1 MSLSAGIIG
10 LPNVGKSTLFNAL
23 CSGNAA
29 MENYPFC
36 TIDPNH
42 GMAAVPDDRLKR
54 IAGHITTAR
63 IVPAFLELIDIAG
76 LVKGASQGA
85 GLGNQFLGH
94 IKDVDAV
101 VHVVRCFE
109 DGDVVH
115 VDGSVDP
122 LRDAGTIEIELL
134 LKDLDTATSG
144 VERIAKAAKS
154 GEKEL
159 KARLEIYELVR
170 DGLAK
175 GTPVRK
181 MAIDEDALAAIAG
194 MHLITAKPMLYVGNV
209 SETDLSPEAKLP
221 HVKSLRKFTADRGI
235 PFVPICARIEAELG
249 ELAED
254 ERGEFL
260 ASLGLAESGLAR
272 LAREIYAL
280 LGLQSFFTWNEKEL
294 HAWTLTKGSTAPQAA
309 GAIHSDF
316 EKGFVRA
323 DVYSV
328 EELETFHTEPALR
341 AAGKIRSEG
350 RDYVVKDGEILFFKF
365 TP

>member
-1 MSLSAGIIG
+1 MPLSAGIIG

-23 CSGNAA
+23 CSGKAA

-42 GMAAVPDDRLKR
+42 GMVAVPDDRLRR
-54 IAGHITTAR
+54 IAARIDTAR

-109 DGDVVH
+109 DDDVVH

-122 LRDAGTIEIELL
+122 LRDAATVETELL
-134 LKDLDTATSG
+134 LKDLETATNG
-144 VERIAKAAKS
+144 VERVAKAAKS

-159 KARLEIYELVR
+159 KVRLELYERVR
-170 DGLAK
+170 DGLGRGIPAREIA
-175 GTPVRK
+175 VH
-181 MAIDEDALAAIAG
+181 EDALKAIAE
-194 MHLITAKPMLYVGNV
+194 MHLITAKPTLFVGNV
-209 SETDLSPEAKLP
+209 SETDLAPASESTY
-221 HVKSLRKFTADRGI
+221 VKSLRKFSVERGI
-235 PFVPICARIEAELG
+235 PFVPICARIEAELN
-249 ELAED
+249 EFAEG

-280 LGLQSFFTWNEKEL
+280 LGLESFFTWNEKEL
-294 HAWTLTKGSTAPQAA
+294 HAWTLTKGSTAPRAA

-316 EKGFVRA
+316 EKGFVRV

-328 EELETFHTEPALR
+328 GDLETFHAEAALR

-365 TP
+365 TD

>member
-1 MSLSAGIIG
+1 MPLSAGIIG

-23 CSGNAA
+23 CSAHAA

-36 TIDPNH
+36 TIDPNR
-42 GMAAVPDDRLKR
+42 GMTAVPDDRLGR
-54 IAGHITTAR
+54 IASVITTAK

-76 LVKGASQGA
+76 LVKGASHGE

-109 DGDVVH
+109 DPDVVH
-115 VDGSVDP
+115 VDGSIDP
-122 LRDAGTIEIELL
+122 LRDAATVETEIL

-144 VERIAKAAKS
+144 VDRIAKAAKS
-154 GEKEL
+154 GDKEL
-159 KARLEIYELVR
+159 KARLEIYERVQS
-170 DGLAK
+170 GLERGIPA
-175 GTPVRK
+175 R
-181 MAIDEDALAAIAG
+181 ESAAGEGELGEIAA
-194 MHLITAKPMLYVGNV
+194 MHLISAKPILYVGNV
-209 SETDLSPEAKLP
+209 AEADLSPASESP
-221 HVKSLRKFTADRGI
+221 HVESLREFAADRGI
-235 PFVPICARIEAELG
+235 PFVPICARIEAELND
-249 ELAED
+249 LPED

-272 LAREIYAL
+272 LSREVYAL
-280 LGLQSFFTWNEKEL
+280 LGLESFFTWNEKEL
-294 HAWTLTKGSTAPQAA
+294 HARTLPVGSTAPQAA
-309 GAIHSDF
+309 GTIHSDF

-328 EELETFHTEPALR
+328 GDLEEFRTEPAMR